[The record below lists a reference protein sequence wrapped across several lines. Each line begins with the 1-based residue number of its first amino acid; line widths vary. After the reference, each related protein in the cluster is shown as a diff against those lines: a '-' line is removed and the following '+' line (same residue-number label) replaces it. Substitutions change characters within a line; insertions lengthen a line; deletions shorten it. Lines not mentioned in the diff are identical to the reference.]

1 MNTKQL
7 RQKIL
12 NLAIRGKLVPQDPN
26 DEPASVLLE
35 RVCYEKERLIK
46 AGKIKRD
53 KGNYGIDK
61 THYEQLPDGWAWT
74 TLGAYLDVR
83 DGTHDTPKYVEN
95 GVPLIT
101 SKNLCNGMI
110 DFDNVKLISI
120 DDHKIISLRSQVDD
134 EDILFAMIG
143 SIGNPVLVRKMS
155 DFSIKNVALFKK
167 ILESINMS
175 YVRYY
180 LEYVQDKMKITA
192 KGGLQPFVPL
202 NMLRTY
208 QICIPPLA
216 EQRRIVAAIE
226 SAFSVID
233 EIERNKTDLQ
243 AAVAAA
249 KSKILDLAIRG
260 KLVPQDPDDESAG
273 VLLERIQEKKER
285 LEKEGAIKRTKSL
298 SPILDDEL
306 PFHIPERWK
315 WSRLGNI
322 AFYKK
327 GPFGSS
333 ITKSMFVPDSETV
346 IKVYEQKNAIGKD
359 HTLGTYYINSEKFNE
374 LQGFEVFPNDII
386 VSCAG
391 TIGEAYVMPV
401 SMRKGII
408 NQALMRVMLYEIG
421 MTDFYLLYFDFML
434 KNTAQDDSKGT
445 AMKNI
450 PPFDILK
457 QYLIP
462 IPPLAEQQRIVS
474 AIEAAFKQLDR
485 IAGILI

>member
-12 NLAIRGKLVPQDPN
+12 DLAIRGKLVPQDPN

-35 RVCYEKERLIK
+35 RIQAEKEKLIK
-46 AGKIKRD
+46 EGKIKRNKKEASVFVGDD
-53 KGNYGIDK
+53 KL
-61 THYEQLPDGWAWT
+61 HYEQLPDGWELIQLGDVIELFSGQDLTPDRYNDMGVGIPYITGASCLENNRVIINRWT
-74 TLGAYLDVR
+74 DRPQVHSCDGDLLLTVKGAGVGKMAISHLADAHIARQIMAIRAYCGIDNRFIGFVLSAELSALTSQANGLIPGIR
-83 DGTHDTPKYVEN
+83 REIILTHE
-95 GVPLIT
+95 I
-101 SKNLCNGMI
+101 
-110 DFDNVKLISI
+110 
-120 DDHKIISLRSQVDD
+120 
-134 EDILFAMIG
+134 
-143 SIGNPVLVRKMS
+143 
-155 DFSIKNVALFKK
+155 AL
-167 ILESINMS
+167 
-175 YVRYY
+175 
-180 LEYVQDKMKITA
+180 
-192 KGGLQPFVPL
+192 
-202 NMLRTY
+202 
-208 QICIPPLA
+208 PPLA

-226 SAFSVID
+226 SAFAVID

-306 PFHIPERWK
+306 PFHIPKRWK